1 MRESHAE
8 CVRVGM
14 SVVGSFGRSEF
25 LTLCLKRVGDM
36 TSPYLVCF

>member
-14 SVVGSFGRSEF
+14 SANAA
-25 LTLCLKRVGDM
+25 LKSRLKMFATNFRDVDD
-36 TSPYLVCF
+36 SVLSKY